1 MVIRFALYLERLI
14 GAIIPTNRPPEILTF
29 QQKVAR
35 MDQWEPDSSIPE
47 AENIV
52 LQPRFD
58 NKRAFLA
65 SYDGTG

>member
-1 MVIRFALYLERLI
+1 M
-14 GAIIPTNRPPEILTF
+14 LTF

-35 MDQWEPDSSIPE
+35 KDQWEPDWSIPE
-47 AENIV
+47 AESIV